1 MYDERF
7 MKRAIEISRRALTEK
22 GTEPFGAVVV
32 RDGTVV
38 GEGLNHSVAH
48 WDPTSH
54 GETEAIRDACR
65 KLGTVDLN
73 GSDLYSSCEPCA
85 LCVAA
90 MHIVGIRKLYYATSL
105 DQSGAA
111 FAGVLRAARHPI
123 DILELRAESGKPIA
137 GRKMP
142 AEQKLDAEAI
152 AVLQEWAST
161 RKGSP

>member
-1 MYDERF
+1 
-7 MKRAIEISRRALTEK
+7 
-22 GTEPFGAVVV
+22 
-32 RDGTVV
+32 
-38 GEGLNHSVAH
+38 
-48 WDPTSH
+48 
-54 GETEAIRDACR
+54 
-65 KLGTVDLN
+65 
-73 GSDLYSSCEPCA
+73 
-85 LCVAA
+85 

>member
-90 MHIVGIRKLYYATSL
+90 MNIVGIRKLYYASSL

-137 GRKMP
+137 GRKM
-142 AEQKLDAEAI
+142 AGGAKLVGGGVC
-152 AVLQEWAST
+152 VLRGCGLVRQE
-161 RKGSP
+161 